1 MGGVNQQ
8 RWTVQELAVLRS
20 NAHHG
25 VQVVAALLGR
35 TEGQVRRCAQRNRIS
50 LRRPGE
56 TRGMVMGQR
65 VGERWSEAL
74 RSGVAPERLE
84 AIRQDVQGRVV
95 DMATLERKARDAVY
109 GKPRPV
115 CPACG
120 QRPIERQQTGLC
132 EVCHWRELARA
143 HRDEADRIEARRA
156 LDAARQEKSR
166 ASRGL

>member
-1 MGGVNQQ
+1 MTSRG
-8 RWTVQELAVLRS
+8 WTSAELQALRA
-20 NAHHG
+20 NAHLG
-25 VQVVAALLGR
+25 ADALAAILNR
-35 TEGQVRRCAQRNRIS
+35 PREAVRSAAHRHRIS
-50 LRRPGE
+50 LRQSGE
-56 TRGMVMGQR
+56 NRGAVLGQPRGQR
-65 VGERWSEAL
+65 WADQIRA
-74 RSGVAPERLE
+74 GVSPERLA
-84 AIRQDVQGRVV
+84 AIRRDTRDGVV

-166 ASRGL
+166 AGRGL